1 VQLIAAARRVGD
13 DVKQRCRLP
22 NHGRSASIPVSCHA
36 LIGQQNRLL
45 ELTRIPALRNDLKL
59 SIGLLTRLMA
69 Q

>member
-1 VQLIAAARRVGD
+1 MQLIAAARRVGD
-13 DVKQRCRLP
+13 DVNERWRLP

-45 ELTRIPALRNDLKL
+45 EPTRIPAPRNDLKL